1 MAFSGLLKVAI
12 KKNRENWEQASRI
25 LSYHTFS
32 ASMLF
37 RKSTS
42 KYDPSKHSQTS
53 YFSTKLKSCSGE
65 MDVNWWKLRRIA
77 KSFLRLRAKYV
88 KFQWLSVKILPQSRI
103 PPYNAS
109 ERTWSCG
116 GFLLDPSLT
125 FQKKWIRLEHAHNYS
140 LSIFWFLNWAH
151 WKSDEKYK

>member
-1 MAFSGLLKVAI
+1 MPLKKIV
-12 KKNRENWEQASRI
+12 KTENKHLEF
-25 LSYHTFS
+25 YHTIPFPRLCFS
-32 ASMLF
+32 ANPLQ
-37 RKSTS
+37 STIRVNIHKRHIS
-42 KYDPSKHSQTS
+42 R
-53 YFSTKLKSCSGE
+53 FSTKLKSCSGE

-77 KSFLRLRAKYV
+77 KSFLRAKCV

-109 ERTWSCG
+109 DRTWSCG
-116 GFLLDPSLT
+116 GFLLDPCLI